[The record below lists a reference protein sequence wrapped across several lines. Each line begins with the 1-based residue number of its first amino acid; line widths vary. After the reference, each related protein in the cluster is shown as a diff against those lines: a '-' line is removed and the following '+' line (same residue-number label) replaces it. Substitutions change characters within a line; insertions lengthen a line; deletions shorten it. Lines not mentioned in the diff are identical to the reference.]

1 MADKKINYIARS
13 FVDTRT
19 ELFNYIRKYYPEL
32 FSDFSDSSVGT
43 MLVEL
48 NAAIADMLSHHTDR
62 MFQETQ
68 IDFAQK
74 RSSLLN
80 IARTMGVK
88 IPGYRPSITLVDF
101 SVNVPPFGDTPDFRY
116 APVIKYGTQVV
127 GAGKVFENLDDIDF
141 SSNFTVGGIA
151 NRLIIPN
158 FDGNN
163 NLVSYTLTKREL
175 VVNGTTNTFTKTIN
189 VSDAKPFLEVVLPQT
204 NVLSIESV
212 ITLENN
218 VGTPTLAQ
226 FFDDENRWHE
236 VESLA
241 EDKIFVENND
251 LDSDSFSITPAKWK
265 SVTRRFIKEYTD
277 GGYCKLTFGS
287 GVKNEDET
295 TLEALLKNKTGFIN
309 TLSLGEI
316 PKVGTV
322 MYIKYRVGGGNGSN
336 LGTGVLTALGNVNME
351 VNGPNENINQSV
363 RRSLN
368 VINNIPAV
376 GGGEPPSTEEL
387 RHLIKYNFAA
397 QNRGVTIKDYVAQ
410 LLKMPGRFGIPFR
423 WSVEERSNKVVIN
436 TLGLNSDGTLSNV
449 SSNTMKQNISTWLAD
464 YRMIN
469 DYVEVSDGRVINI
482 GIEVDIF
489 VDKSFNTSEVVN
501 NTIQETIKY
510 FDFRNFSM
518 GENIYFS
525 DYIEIINN
533 IGGVLNVVDIRVKNF
548 VGGGYSNNE
557 SKQEFNSFDD
567 TSSPIVY
574 DLNVSDYTLYGEPNS
589 MFEVKFPSRDIKVRV
604 KTN

>member
-88 IPGYRPSITLVDF
+88 IPGFRPSISLVDF
-101 SVNVPPFGDTPDFRY
+101 SVNIPPLGDTPDFRY
-116 APVIKYGTQVV
+116 APIIKYGTQVV
-127 GAGKVFENLDDIDF
+127 GAGKVFENLEDIDF
-141 SSNFTVGGIA
+141 STNFTFGGIP
-151 NRLIIPN
+151 NRIIIPN

-163 NLVSYTLTKREL
+163 NLVSYTITKREL
-175 VVNGTTNTFTKTIN
+175 VVNGKTNIYTKSIN
-189 VSDAKPFLEVVLPQT
+189 VSDAKPFLEVVLPET
-204 NVLSIESV
+204 NVLSIESI

-218 VGTPTLAQ
+218 VGVPTLAQ
-226 FFDDENRWHE
+226 FFDEENRWYE

-241 EDKIFVENND
+241 EDKVFIDDNSRS
-251 LDSDSFSITPAKWK
+251 SDQSSITPAKWK
-265 SVTRRFIKEYTD
+265 TINKRFVREYTD
-277 GGYCKLTFGS
+277 GGFCKLTFGS
-287 GVKNEDET
+287 GVKDDSV
-295 TLEALLKNKTGFIN
+295 TLTNLTNNKTNFIN

-316 PKVGTV
+316 PKVGTT
-322 MYIKYRVGGGNGSN
+322 MYIKYRVGGGSGSN
-336 LGTGVLTALGNVNME
+336 LGVGVLTSTGNVTME
-351 VNGPNENINQSV
+351 INGPNQNINNSV
-363 RRSLN
+363 RRSLS

-387 RHLIKYNFAA
+387 RHLIKYNFAS
-397 QNRGVTIKDYVAQ
+397 QNRSVTIKDYVAQ
-410 LLKMPGRFGIPFR
+410 LLKMPGRYGVPFR
-423 WSVEERSNKVVIN
+423 WSVEERSNKIIIN
-436 TLGLNSDGTLSNV
+436 TLGLNFDGKLSNL
-449 SSNTMKQNISTWLAD
+449 SSNTMKENISTWLAD

-469 DYVEVSDGRVINI
+469 DYVEINDGKVINI
-482 GIEVDIF
+482 GLDIDIF

-510 FDFRNFSM
+510 FDIKNFSM

-525 DYIEIINN
+525 DLIETINN
-533 IGGVLNVVDIRVKNF
+533 IGGVLNVIDIRVKNF
-548 VGGGYSNNE
+548 VGGNYSLNE
-557 SKQEFNSFDD
+557 SRQNFISVND
-567 TSSPIVY
+567 TTTPIVY
-574 DLNVSDYTLYGEPNS
+574 NLDVSDYTLFGEQNG
-589 MFEVKFPSRDIKVRV
+589 MFEIKFPNRDIKVRV

>member
-88 IPGYRPSITLVDF
+88 IPGFRPSISLVDF
-101 SVNVPPFGDTPDFRY
+101 SVNIPPLGDTPDFRY

-127 GAGKVFENLDDIDF
+127 GAGKVFENLEDIDF
-141 SSNFTVGGIA
+141 SSNFTFGGIP
-151 NRLIIPN
+151 NRIIIPN

-163 NLVSYTLTKREL
+163 NLVSYTITKREI
-175 VVNGTTNTFTKTIN
+175 VVNGKTNIYTKSIN
-189 VSDAKPFLEVVLPQT
+189 VSDAKPFLEVVLPET

-226 FFDDENRWHE
+226 FFDEENRWYE

-241 EDKIFVENND
+241 EDKVFVDDTSES
-251 LDSDSFSITPAKWK
+251 SDSSSITPAKWK
-265 SVTRRFIKEYTD
+265 PVSKRFTKEYTD
-277 GGYCKLTFGS
+277 GGFCKLTFGS
-287 GVKNEDET
+287 GVEDDSA
-295 TLEALLKNKTGFIN
+295 ALANLANNKTNFIN

-316 PKVGTV
+316 PKVGTT
-322 MYIKYRVGGGNGSN
+322 MYVKYRVGGGSGSN
-336 LGTGVLTALGNVNME
+336 LGVGVLTSTGNVNM
-351 VNGPNENINQSV
+351 VVDGPNQNINNSV
-363 RRSLN
+363 RRSLT
-368 VINNIPAV
+368 VVNNIPAV
-376 GGGEPPSTEEL
+376 GGGEPPSVEEL
-387 RHLIKYNFAA
+387 RHLIKYNFAS
-397 QNRGVTIKDYVAQ
+397 QNRSVTIKDYVAQ
-410 LLKMPGRFGIPFR
+410 ILKMPGRYGVPFR
-423 WSVEERSNKVVIN
+423 WSVEERSNKIIIN
-436 TLGLNSDGTLSNV
+436 TIGLNFDGKLSNV
-449 SSNTMKQNISTWLAD
+449 SSNTMKLNISNWLAD

-469 DYVEVSDGRVINI
+469 DYVEINDGKVINI
-482 GIEVDIF
+482 GLDIDIF

-501 NTIQETIKY
+501 NTIQETINY
-510 FDFRNFSM
+510 FDIKNFSM

-525 DYIEIINN
+525 DLIETINN
-533 IGGVLNVVDIRVKNF
+533 IGGVLNVIDIRVKNF
-548 VGGGYSNNE
+548 VGGNYSLNE
-557 SKQEFNSFDD
+557 SRQGFISVNDES
-567 TSSPIVY
+567 TPIIY
-574 DLNVSDYTLYGEPNS
+574 ELNVSDYTLFGEQNG
-589 MFEVKFPSRDIKVRV
+589 MFEIKFPNRDIKVRV

>member
-88 IPGYRPSITLVDF
+88 IPGFRPSISLVDF
-101 SVNVPPFGDTPDFRY
+101 SVNIPPLGDTPDFRY

-127 GAGKVFENLDDIDF
+127 GAGKVFENLEDIDF
-141 SSNFTVGGIA
+141 SSNFTFGGIP
-151 NRLIIPN
+151 NRIIIPN

-163 NLVSYTLTKREL
+163 NLVSYTITKREI
-175 VVNGTTNTFTKTIN
+175 VVNGKTNIYTKSIN
-189 VSDAKPFLEVVLPQT
+189 VSDAKPFLEVVLPET

-226 FFDDENRWHE
+226 FFDEENRWYE

-241 EDKIFVENND
+241 EDKVFVDDTSES
-251 LDSDSFSITPAKWK
+251 SDSSSITPAKWK
-265 SVTRRFIKEYTD
+265 PVSKRFTKEYTD
-277 GGYCKLTFGS
+277 GGFCKLTFGS
-287 GVKNEDET
+287 GVEDDSV
-295 TLEALLKNKTGFIN
+295 ALANLANNKTNFIN

-316 PKVGTV
+316 PKVGTT
-322 MYIKYRVGGGNGSN
+322 MYVKYRVGGGSGSN
-336 LGTGVLTALGNVNME
+336 LGVGVLTSTGNVNM
-351 VNGPNENINQSV
+351 VVDGPNQNINNSV
-363 RRSLN
+363 RRSLT
-368 VINNIPAV
+368 VVNNIPAV
-376 GGGEPPSTEEL
+376 GGGEPPSVEEL
-387 RHLIKYNFAA
+387 RHLIKYNFAS
-397 QNRGVTIKDYVAQ
+397 QNRSVTIKDYVAQ
-410 LLKMPGRFGIPFR
+410 ILKMPGRYGVPFR
-423 WSVEERSNKVVIN
+423 WSVEERSNKIIIN
-436 TLGLNSDGTLSNV
+436 TIGLNFDGKLSNV
-449 SSNTMKQNISTWLAD
+449 SSNTMKLNISNWLAD

-469 DYVEVSDGRVINI
+469 DYVEINDGKVINI
-482 GIEVDIF
+482 GLDIDIF

-501 NTIQETIKY
+501 NTIQETINY
-510 FDFRNFSM
+510 FDIKNFSM

-525 DYIEIINN
+525 DLIETINN
-533 IGGVLNVVDIRVKNF
+533 IGGVLNVIDIRVKNF
-548 VGGGYSNNE
+548 VGGNYSLNE
-557 SKQEFNSFDD
+557 SRQGFISVNDES
-567 TSSPIVY
+567 TPIIY
-574 DLNVSDYTLYGEPNS
+574 ELNVSDYTLFGEQNG
-589 MFEVKFPSRDIKVRV
+589 MFEIKFPNRDIKVRV